1 MCSKRLVTGVSGIE
15 ERVRGPQGV
24 LSIARECIY
33 PNLIVFA
40 VDE

>member
-1 MCSKRLVTGVSGIE
+1 MYSKRLVTGVSGIE

-33 PNLIVFA
+33 PNLIVIF